1 MNREESPIPNI
12 FHSIDEEDKK
22 HILLDPSFVVDG
34 NIFRFDFLSTSDYK
48 SIEKMLNA
56 LANVST
62 EQNKVLH
69 KIQDINTDD
78 NTSMSVDELKD
89 TFIDEMTKLKDTLDN
104 SLKITDKKLITVK
117 DFEEIY
123 SIGEE
128 TQRKLK

>member
-1 MNREESPIPNI
+1 
-12 FHSIDEEDKK
+12 
-22 HILLDPSFVVDG
+22 
-34 NIFRFDFLSTSDYK
+34 
-48 SIEKMLNA
+48 MLNA